1 VAIRTIG
8 RFTYYFDK
16 NPQSGE
22 WMSYDIN
29 KVKMVIS
36 DVDGVWTDGAIY
48 KGKNGIELKRFCVTD
63 GAGVALL
70 REAGLELALISGRHS
85 DATAERAKELKIKN
99 VYNGTLNK
107 IPPYN
112 ALKEKFN
119 LTDCEI
125 AYIGDDMIDIPV
137 MELVGVPIATENA
150 SIPCKAVAIHIT
162 EKSGG
167 YGAFREAVEWILT
180 EQGQLANV
188 FNSLRKKVQN
198 QK

>member
-1 VAIRTIG
+1 
-8 RFTYYFDK
+8 
-16 NPQSGE
+16 
-22 WMSYDIN
+22 MSYDIN

-85 DATAERAKELKIKN
+85 DATSERAKELKINN

-119 LTDCEI
+119 LRDDEI
-125 AYIGDDMIDIPV
+125 AYIGDDTIDIPV

>member
-85 DATAERAKELKIKN
+85 DATSERAKELKIKN

-119 LTDCEI
+119 LTDDEI
-125 AYIGDDMIDIPV
+125 AYIGDDTIDIPV

>member
-1 VAIRTIG
+1 
-8 RFTYYFDK
+8 
-16 NPQSGE
+16 
-22 WMSYDIN
+22 MSYDIN

-85 DATAERAKELKIKN
+85 DATAERAKELKIDN

-119 LTDCEI
+119 LTDDEI

>member
-1 VAIRTIG
+1 
-8 RFTYYFDK
+8 
-16 NPQSGE
+16 
-22 WMSYDIN
+22 MSYDIN

-48 KGKNGIELKRFCVTD
+48 KGKDGIELKRFCVTD

-85 DATAERAKELKIKN
+85 EATAERAKELKIDN

-112 ALKEKFN
+112 VLKEKFN
-119 LTDCEI
+119 LTDDEI

-150 SIPCKAVAIHIT
+150 SNTCKAVAVHIT

-188 FNSLRKKVQN
+188 LDSLRKKVQN

>member
-1 VAIRTIG
+1 MGFQGWLGASVV
-8 RFTYYFDK
+8 YSVLE
-16 NPQSGE
+16 P
-22 WMSYDIN
+22 
-29 KVKMVIS
+29 VKITLHMMM
-36 DVDGVWTDGAIY
+36 
-48 KGKNGIELKRFCVTD
+48 
-63 GAGVALL
+63 
-70 REAGLELALISGRHS
+70 ALIIVAMLLLLIHS
-85 DATAERAKELKIKN
+85 TN
-99 VYNGTLNK
+99 TS
-107 IPPYN
+107 

-119 LTDCEI
+119 LTDDEI
-125 AYIGDDMIDIPV
+125 AYIGDDTIDIPV

>member
-1 VAIRTIG
+1 
-8 RFTYYFDK
+8 
-16 NPQSGE
+16 
-22 WMSYDIN
+22 MSYDIN

-70 REAGLELALISGRHS
+70 REAGLELALISGRQS

-119 LTDCEI
+119 LTDDEI
-125 AYIGDDMIDIPV
+125 AYIGDDTIDIPV

-150 SIPCKAVAIHIT
+150 SITCKAVAIHIT

-180 EQGQLANV
+180 EQGQLTNV

>member
-1 VAIRTIG
+1 
-8 RFTYYFDK
+8 
-16 NPQSGE
+16 
-22 WMSYDIN
+22 MSYDIN

-119 LTDCEI
+119 LTDDEI

-150 SIPCKAVAIHIT
+150 SNTCKAVAIHIT

-188 FNSLRKKVQN
+188 FDSLRKKVQN

>member
-119 LTDCEI
+119 LTDDEI
-125 AYIGDDMIDIPV
+125 AYIGDDTIDIPV

>member
-1 VAIRTIG
+1 
-8 RFTYYFDK
+8 
-16 NPQSGE
+16 
-22 WMSYDIN
+22 MSYDIN

-48 KGKNGIELKRFCVTD
+48 KGKDGIELKRFCVTD

-85 DATAERAKELKIKN
+85 DATSERAKELKIKN

-119 LTDCEI
+119 LTDDEI

-150 SIPCKAVAIHIT
+150 SNTCKAVAVHIT

>member
-1 VAIRTIG
+1 
-8 RFTYYFDK
+8 
-16 NPQSGE
+16 
-22 WMSYDIN
+22 MSYDIN

-48 KGKNGIELKRFCVTD
+48 KGKDGIELKRFCVTD

-85 DATAERAKELKIKN
+85 DATTERAKELKIDN

-119 LTDCEI
+119 LTDDEI

-150 SIPCKAVAIHIT
+150 SNTCKAVAVHIT

>member
-1 VAIRTIG
+1 
-8 RFTYYFDK
+8 
-16 NPQSGE
+16 
-22 WMSYDIN
+22 MSYDIN

-48 KGKNGIELKRFCVTD
+48 KGKDGIELKRFCVTD

-85 DATAERAKELKIKN
+85 DATAERAKELKIDN

-119 LTDCEI
+119 LTDDEI

-137 MELVGVPIATENA
+137 MGLVGVPIATENA
-150 SIPCKAVAIHIT
+150 SNTCKAVAVHIT

-188 FNSLRKKVQN
+188 LDSLRKKVQN

>member
-1 VAIRTIG
+1 
-8 RFTYYFDK
+8 
-16 NPQSGE
+16 
-22 WMSYDIN
+22 MSYDIN

-48 KGKNGIELKRFCVTD
+48 KGKDGIELKRFCVTD

-85 DATAERAKELKIKN
+85 EATAERAKELKIDN

-119 LTDCEI
+119 LTDDEI

-150 SIPCKAVAIHIT
+150 SNACKAVAVHIT

-180 EQGQLANV
+180 EQGRLANI
-188 FNSLRKKVQN
+188 FDSLRKKVQN

>member
-1 VAIRTIG
+1 
-8 RFTYYFDK
+8 
-16 NPQSGE
+16 
-22 WMSYDIN
+22 MSYDIN

-85 DATAERAKELKIKN
+85 DATSERAKELKIKN

-119 LTDCEI
+119 LTDDEI

>member
-1 VAIRTIG
+1 
-8 RFTYYFDK
+8 
-16 NPQSGE
+16 
-22 WMSYDIN
+22 MSYDIN

-48 KGKNGIELKRFCVTD
+48 KGKDGIELKRFCVTD

-85 DATAERAKELKIKN
+85 EATAERAKELKIDN

-119 LTDCEI
+119 LTDDEI
-125 AYIGDDMIDIPV
+125 AYIGDDTIDIPV

-150 SIPCKAVAIHIT
+150 STTCKAVAIHIT

>member
-1 VAIRTIG
+1 
-8 RFTYYFDK
+8 
-16 NPQSGE
+16 
-22 WMSYDIN
+22 MSYDIN

-48 KGKNGIELKRFCVTD
+48 KGKDGIELKRFCVTD

-85 DATAERAKELKIKN
+85 DATAERAKELKIDN

-119 LTDCEI
+119 LTDDEI

-150 SIPCKAVAIHIT
+150 SNTCKDVAVHIT

-180 EQGQLANV
+180 EQGRLANV
-188 FNSLRKKVQN
+188 FDSLRKKVQN

>member
-1 VAIRTIG
+1 
-8 RFTYYFDK
+8 
-16 NPQSGE
+16 
-22 WMSYDIN
+22 MSYDIN

-48 KGKNGIELKRFCVTD
+48 KGKDGIELKRFCVTD

-85 DATAERAKELKIKN
+85 DATAERAKELKIDN

-119 LTDCEI
+119 LTDDEI

-180 EQGQLANV
+180 EQGRLANV
-188 FNSLRKKVQN
+188 FDSLRKKVQN

>member
-1 VAIRTIG
+1 M
-8 RFTYYFDK
+8 
-16 NPQSGE
+16 N
-22 WMSYDIN
+22 YDIN

-119 LTDCEI
+119 LTDDEI
-125 AYIGDDMIDIPV
+125 AYIGDDTIDIPV